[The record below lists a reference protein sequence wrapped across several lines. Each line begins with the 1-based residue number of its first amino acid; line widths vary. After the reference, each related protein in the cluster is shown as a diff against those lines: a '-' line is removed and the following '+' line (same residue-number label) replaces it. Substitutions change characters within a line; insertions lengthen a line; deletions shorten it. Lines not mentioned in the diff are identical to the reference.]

1 MSQRIYSNTEIQEKI
16 AAAIKNLSDA
26 EVDKFCKKSHSK
38 TVFDISTPLF
48 LKVPEHFTETEK
60 ANALK
65 DEKGVNRWTWDF
77 EFNRNGFV
85 YAMNTQWYARNDD
98 YVHRW
103 LQSVE

>member
-38 TVFDISTPLF
+38 MVFDISTPLF
-48 LKVPEHFTETEK
+48 LKVPEHFTEAEK

-65 DEKGVNRWTWDF
+65 DEKGVNRWTWDL

-98 YVHRW
+98 YVQRW

>member
-38 TVFDISTPLF
+38 MVFDISTPLF

-77 EFNRNGFV
+77 EFKRNGFA
-85 YAMNTQWYARNDD
+85 YAMNT
-98 YVHRW
+98 
-103 LQSVE
+103 